1 MEIYLKCY
9 SFEFSVYLVLVKM
22 FMLNDEEYSVLGFI
36 YQEKTIV
43 NVLGYVS
50 YFVKFK
56 YKTS

>member
-22 FMLNDEEYSVLGFI
+22 FVLNDEEYSVLGFI

-43 NVLGYVS
+43 HVLGYVS

>member
-1 MEIYLKCY
+1 MLLF
-9 SFEFSVYLVLVKM
+9 FEFSVYLVLVKM

-43 NVLGYVS
+43 HVLGYVS